1 MNQIANATGAP
12 LAPANE
18 TILKTQHKIR
28 MATRNKWA
36 CALLV
41 GAFVLVTDGRN
52 ALGQQPQQQTSTG
65 AVTVND
71 LANKPNEHLGQ
82 VQLVGVVAAVSQG
95 EGFVL
100 VDKREYA
107 DCGLSCLAEPATK
120 KVPVRW
126 SGDAPKLEQTV
137 HVAGTLSQ
145 STKGLSLVAQEVSI
159 Q

>member
-65 AVTVND
+65 TVNVND

-145 STKGLSLVAQEVSI
+145 SMKGLSLVAQEVSI